1 MEQTSDTTPYNPHNI
16 PLDTPSLDSIL
27 HIYDNT
33 DDNKRHVYFDLNLY
47 RNAMVHRSYCTR
59 KNENLLNGNVS
70 CPKNC
75 IPLQEESFER
85 LEFLG
90 DAVINLIIG
99 KYLFERYPDENEGFL
114 TKLRTKLVNGIMLA
128 NFCVFAKIPP
138 YILISKQIEE
148 SAGRSNKKLL
158 EDCFEAF
165 VGAMFMDLSNNN
177 NSAYPIVEMW
187 IIALLEQ
194 NVDLTDLIN
203 TNTNYKDMFL
213 KYYQHNYNYNAK
225 FYEINTEIINNQ
237 KMHVVCVKD
246 MNGSIIATGKGSSK
260 KSAENNAAFNAL
272 KYFGVGNG
280 YGISIQ

>member
-1 MEQTSDTTPYNPHNI
+1 MDSPYNPQNI
-16 PLDTPSLDSIL
+16 LLDKQSLESIL
-27 HIYDNT
+27 HIYDNPT
-33 DDNKRHVYFDLNLY
+33 DNNKHVYFDLNLY

-59 KNENLLNGNVS
+59 KNENLLNGNTS
-70 CPKNC
+70 CPNNC

-114 TKLRTKLVNGIMLA
+114 TKLRTKLVNGVMLA

-148 SAGRSNKKLL
+148 TAGRSNKKLL

-165 VGAMFMDLSNNN
+165 VGAMFMDLS
-177 NSAYPIVEMW
+177 SCSECTAFPIVEMW

-194 NVDLTDLIN
+194 NIDLTDLIN
-203 TNTNYKDMFL
+203 TNTNYKDIFL

-225 FYEINTEIINNQ
+225 FYEINTEIVNNQ
-237 KMHVVCVKD
+237 KMYVVCVKD

-260 KSAENNAAFNAL
+260 KCAENNAAFNAL
-272 KYFGVGNG
+272 KYFGMNT
-280 YGISIQ
+280 

>member
-1 MEQTSDTTPYNPHNI
+1 MDSPYNPRNI
-16 PLDTPSLDSIL
+16 LLDAQSLESIL
-27 HIYDNT
+27 HIYESAEDN
-33 DDNKRHVYFDLNLY
+33 NKHVYFDLNLY

-70 CPKNC
+70 CPSNC

-165 VGAMFMDLSNNN
+165 VGAMFMDLSACSAC
-177 NSAYPIVEMW
+177 SAYPIVEMW

-194 NVDLTDLIN
+194 NIDLTDLIN
-203 TNTNYKDMFL
+203 TNKDIFI
-213 KYYQHNYNYNAK
+213 KYYQHNYN
-225 FYEINTEIINNQ
+225 
-237 KMHVVCVKD
+237 
-246 MNGSIIATGKGSSK
+246 
-260 KSAENNAAFNAL
+260 
-272 KYFGVGNG
+272 
-280 YGISIQ
+280 